1 MFLGLPYVLAEYRNV
16 EEDTM
21 QQTLVLINPN
31 AASGR
36 AETIWQRMS
45 AHVEAQMGAL
55 QVVITQQPD
64 DVARYV
70 DEAQQNG
77 MTHILAVGG
86 DGTNHALINALAIRQ
101 AQHPDEP
108 LPIGGTIPVGTGR
121 DWARTLNIP
130 FKPEAIGT
138 WLAQAQV
145 KQVDIGLLHYS
156 TDDGQTCQ
164 RYFLN
169 VASSGLGGE
178 VVARVNRTRRRRP
191 WTFLKSTVSTLFA
204 YDPIPMRVEVD
215 GDVWYDG
222 DSYIVAVANGTTF
235 GRGMKVAPHAEIQD
249 GLLDV
254 ILVEG
259 MSRFSALKALPSLY
273 NGTHLNHP
281 RVQWRRGKDIKI
293 ITSGSLDVE
302 LDGEYV
308 KGTALHFSVCPS
320 MLRLLV

>member
-1 MFLGLPYVLAEYRNV
+1 
-16 EEDTM
+16 M
-21 QQTLVLINPN
+21 QQTLILINPN

-36 AETIWQRMS
+36 AEAIWQRLAS
-45 AHVEAQMGAL
+45 HVEAQMGAL
-55 QVVITQQPD
+55 QVAITNQPE
-64 DVARYV
+64 DVVQYV

-77 MTHILAVGG
+77 MTHILVVGG

-101 AQHPDEP
+101 AQYPENP
-108 LPIGGTIPVGTGR
+108 LPVGGTIPVGTGC
-121 DWARTLNIP
+121 DWARMLNIP
-130 FKPEAIGT
+130 FKSEAIGV
-138 WLAQAQV
+138 WLAQAQA
-145 KQVDIGLLHYS
+145 KLVDIGVLHYT
-156 TDDGQTCQ
+156 TDDGQSCQ

-169 VASSGLGGE
+169 VASGGLGGE
-178 VVARVNRTRRRRP
+178 VVARVNRTRRRRS
-191 WTFLKSTVSTLFA
+191 WTFFKSTVSTLFA
-204 YDPIPMRVEVD
+204 YAPIPMRVEVD
-215 GDVWYDG
+215 GEVWYDG

-235 GRGMKVAPHAEIQD
+235 GRGMKVAPHAKIQD

-273 NGTHLNHP
+273 KGTHLNHP

-293 ITSGSLDVE
+293 ITSDSLDVE

-320 MLRLLV
+320 LLRLLV